1 MIMEQA
7 MQELQG
13 REDEFISDVYRG
25 RSIAIFNHHGRWL
38 VYLDHVLQHNVVFA
52 TAQSRHNVVGRAR
65 RSRCFGAGP
74 LRLRALERWN

>member
-38 VYLDHVLQHNVVFA
+38 VYLDHVLQHDVVFA
-52 TAQSRHNVVGRAR
+52 TAQHAITWLVERVDHGVSAR
-65 RSRCFGAGP
+65 
-74 LRLRALERWN
+74 LH